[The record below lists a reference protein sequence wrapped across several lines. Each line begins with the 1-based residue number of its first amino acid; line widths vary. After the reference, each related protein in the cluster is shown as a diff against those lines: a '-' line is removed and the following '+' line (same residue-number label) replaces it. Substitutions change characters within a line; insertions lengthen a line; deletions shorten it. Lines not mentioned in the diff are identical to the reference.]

1 MTLRRIGAGE
11 NEPAPTESDDSD
23 GSMSLRWRLAL
34 LSATLVAFAVGV
46 ITVAAYWS
54 VSSYVTNSIDRD
66 LEKQADSML
75 GRASEAGFY
84 ATAETEIALLGEYAS
99 DTRIALIPPGWEYV
113 IGESISLP
121 DSDFLKSNEAGKQIL
136 VTSAERIL
144 MKRDSSGTVVV
155 FAKDMVDTDR
165 QLTVLGVILLI
176 IGGSGVLA
184 SILLG
189 FIIAKEGLK
198 PLSKL
203 QRAVEEIKR
212 TDELRAIPV
221 VGNDEFA
228 KLTRSFN
235 DMLKALRE
243 SRTRQSQLVADA
255 GHELKTPLTSMRTNI
270 ELLLMATNSGGSGI
284 PKEELDGLRRDV
296 LAQMTEMSDL
306 IGDLVDLAREE
317 TAETLSIVDLNQ
329 VLEIALDRMESRR
342 MTVRIDVSETV
353 DWKLLGDDSSL
364 TRALVNVLDNAI
376 KWSPENG
383 IVRVSMS
390 QMDKAT
396 VRIVIDDSGPGI
408 AEKERGLVLE
418 RFYRAVSSRSMPG
431 SGLGLAIVN
440 QVVNRHGG
448 QLVVGESDDGGTR
461 ITIDLPGEPIRSG
474 FENVDD

>member
-1 MTLRRIGAGE
+1 
-11 NEPAPTESDDSD
+11 
-23 GSMSLRWRLAL
+23 
-34 LSATLVAFAVGV
+34 
-46 ITVAAYWS
+46 
-54 VSSYVTNSIDRD
+54 
-66 LEKQADSML
+66 ML

-228 KLTRSFN
+228 KLTRSVN

-317 TAETLSIVDLNQ
+317 TAETSSIVDLNQ

-353 DWKLLGDDSSL
+353 DWKLLDDDFSL

-390 QMDKAT
+390 QIDKAT

>member
-1 MTLRRIGAGE
+1 MTLRRIGSG
-11 NEPAPTESDDSD
+11 NSDNSSTETNSPD

-54 VSSYVTNSIDRD
+54 VSSYITSTIDHQ
-66 LEKQADSML
+66 LEERADVML
-75 GRASEAGFY
+75 TRASAPGFY
-84 ATAETEIALLGEYAS
+84 ASAETEIAILSEYANGA
-99 DTRIALIPPGWEYV
+99 RIALIPPGWEYV
-113 IGESISLP
+113 IGESIALP
-121 DSDFLKSNEAGKQIL
+121 ESDFLTHNIAGSEML
-136 VTSAERIL
+136 STSAERIFV
-144 MKRDSSGTVVV
+144 KRDDTGAVVV
-155 FAKDMVDTDR
+155 LAKDMVETEK
-165 QLTVLGVILLI
+165 QLTTLGVILLL
-176 IGGSGVLA
+176 IGGCGVLA

-189 FIIAKEGLK
+189 FVIANEGLK
-198 PLSKL
+198 PLARL
-203 QRAVEEIKR
+203 QRAVEDIVR
-212 TDELRAIPV
+212 TDELRSIPV

-243 SRTRQSQLVADA
+243 SRTRQTQLVADA

-270 ELLLMATNSGGSGI
+270 ELLLMTSKGNGQNI
-284 PKEELDGLRRDV
+284 PQEELDGLRHDV
-296 LAQMTEMSDL
+296 LAQMSEMSAL

-317 TAETLSIVDLNQ
+317 STEVSEIVDLNQ

-342 MTVRIDVSETV
+342 MSVKIEVSETV
-353 DWKLLGDDSSL
+353 DWKLKGDDFSL

-383 IVRVSMS
+383 TVRVLMK
-390 QMDKAT
+390 QLDKKT

-408 AEKERGLVLE
+408 AETERELVLE

-440 QVVNRHGG
+440 QAVQRHGG

-461 ITIDLPGEPIRSG
+461 IIIDLPGEPIRSG
-474 FENVDD
+474 FENLDD

>member
-99 DTRIALIPPGWEYV
+99 NTRIALIPPGWEYV

-203 QRAVEEIKR
+203 QLAVEEIER

-284 PKEELDGLRRDV
+284 PEEELDGLRRDV

-317 TAETLSIVDLNQ
+317 TAETSSIVDLNQ

-353 DWKLLGDDSSL
+353 DWKLLGDDFSL

-390 QMDKAT
+390 QIDKAT

>member
-66 LEKQADSML
+66 LEKQADAML

-144 MKRDSSGTVVV
+144 MKRDSAGTVVV

-203 QRAVEEIKR
+203 QRAVEEIER

-284 PKEELDGLRRDV
+284 PKEELDGLGRDV

-317 TAETLSIVDLNQ
+317 TAETSSIVDLNQ

-353 DWKLLGDDSSL
+353 DWKLPGDDFSL

-390 QMDKAT
+390 QIDKAT

>member
-1 MTLRRIGAGE
+1 
-11 NEPAPTESDDSD
+11 
-23 GSMSLRWRLAL
+23 
-34 LSATLVAFAVGV
+34 
-46 ITVAAYWS
+46 
-54 VSSYVTNSIDRD
+54 
-66 LEKQADSML
+66 
-75 GRASEAGFY
+75 
-84 ATAETEIALLGEYAS
+84 
-99 DTRIALIPPGWEYV
+99 
-113 IGESISLP
+113 
-121 DSDFLKSNEAGKQIL
+121 
-136 VTSAERIL
+136 

-203 QRAVEEIKR
+203 QRAVEEIER

-284 PKEELDGLRRDV
+284 PKEELDGLQRDV

-317 TAETLSIVDLNQ
+317 TAETSSIVDLNQ

-353 DWKLLGDDSSL
+353 DWKLLGDDFSL

-390 QMDKAT
+390 QIDKAT

>member
-1 MTLRRIGAGE
+1 
-11 NEPAPTESDDSD
+11 
-23 GSMSLRWRLAL
+23 
-34 LSATLVAFAVGV
+34 
-46 ITVAAYWS
+46 
-54 VSSYVTNSIDRD
+54 
-66 LEKQADSML
+66 ML

-144 MKRDSSGTVVV
+144 MKRDSAGTVVV

-203 QRAVEEIKR
+203 QRAVEEIER

-284 PKEELDGLRRDV
+284 PEEELDGLRRDV

-317 TAETLSIVDLNQ
+317 TAETSSIVDLNQ

-390 QMDKAT
+390 QIDKAT

>member
-1 MTLRRIGAGE
+1 
-11 NEPAPTESDDSD
+11 
-23 GSMSLRWRLAL
+23 
-34 LSATLVAFAVGV
+34 
-46 ITVAAYWS
+46 
-54 VSSYVTNSIDRD
+54 
-66 LEKQADSML
+66 ML

-121 DSDFLKSNEAGKQIL
+121 DSDFLKSKEAGKQIL

-203 QRAVEEIKR
+203 QRAVEEIER

-284 PKEELDGLRRDV
+284 PKEELDGLQRDV

-317 TAETLSIVDLNQ
+317 TAETSSIVDLNQ

-353 DWKLLGDDSSL
+353 DWKLLGDDFSL

-390 QMDKAT
+390 QIDKAT

>member
-11 NEPAPTESDDSD
+11 NEPAPTESDSD

-54 VSSYVTNSIDRD
+54 VSSYITTSIDRD
-66 LEKQADSML
+66 LEKQADAIL
-75 GRASEAGFY
+75 ARASIAGFY
-84 ATAETEIALLGEYAS
+84 ATAENEIATLSDYAT

-121 DSDFLKSNEAGKQIL
+121 DSDFLNRTDAGKQVL

-144 MKRDSSGTVVV
+144 MKRDDTGAVAV

-165 QLTVLGVILLI
+165 QLTELGVILLI

-189 FIIAKEGLK
+189 FFIAKEGLK

-203 QRAVEEIKR
+203 QRAVEEIER

-221 VGNDEFA
+221 LGNDEFA

-243 SRTRQSQLVADA
+243 SRARQSQLVADA

-284 PKEELDGLRRDV
+284 PKEELDALRRDV

-317 TAETLSIVDLNQ
+317 TAETTNIVDLNQ

-342 MTVRIDVSETV
+342 LTVQIDVSEKV
-353 DWKLLGDDSSL
+353 DWKLLGDDFSL

-383 IVRVSMS
+383 TVRVSMS
-390 QMDKAT
+390 QIDKKTA
-396 VRIVIDDSGPGI
+396 RIVIDDSGPGI
-408 AEKERGLVLE
+408 AEKERALVLE

-431 SGLGLAIVN
+431 SGLGLAIVH

-448 QLVVGESDDGGTR
+448 QLVVGESNDGGTR

-474 FENVDD
+474 FENADD